1 VEPDSSTLETI
12 IPMTDRQKIL
22 VAALQAPG
30 ICGGPEE
37 SVSVL
42 ETHISWVILSGEYA
56 WKIKK
61 AVNFGFLDFSTLEL
75 RRRYCEEELRLNRRF
90 APDLYL
96 EVVPITG
103 TPERPS
109 LQGAGTAIEYAVR
122 MRRFPQEGLLSTI
135 AARRRLV
142 ASQVDEIA
150 VLVAGMHARIAV
162 AAAESVY
169 GMPED
174 IHHWVSEN
182 FVQIRPRLQATAQRQ
197 RLDRMQAWCAGEY
210 RLRHDDML
218 RRRVHG
224 FVRECHGDLHLGNL
238 ALIEGRI
245 VPFDCIEFNPKLRWI
260 DVMSEAAFVVMDL
273 QERGYPGLAHRFL
286 NAYLQHTGDYAGF
299 RLLRY
304 YLVYRALVRAKV
316 AVLRLA
322 QVTSTLDEKNTW
334 HEYTAYMQLAARCA
348 EARQP
353 ALIITHGLSG
363 SGKSWCAG
371 RLVEALGAVQ
381 IRSDI
386 ERKRLHDYSPIA
398 DSGSGIRSGIYT
410 AAASARTYARLAEL
424 ARDVISGGYPV
435 IVDAAFLKFSERERF
450 RVLAHTLAVPC
461 VILHCEAD
469 NDTLRRRIR
478 ERSDA
483 GRDPSEADTGVL
495 ESQFDSQEPLR
506 AVERDRVIPVDTGG
520 GFEVEELAQR
530 LSAMTGPV
538 AG

>member
-1 VEPDSSTLETI
+1 
-12 IPMTDRQKIL
+12 MTDRQKIL

-30 ICGGPEE
+30 ICSGPEE

-75 RRRYCEEELRLNRRF
+75 RRHYCEEELRLNRRF
-90 APDLYL
+90 AADLYL

-109 LQGAGTAIEYAVR
+109 LQGAGTVIEYTVK

-135 AARRRLV
+135 AARRRLES
-142 ASQVDEIA
+142 AQVDEIA
-150 VLVAGMHARIAV
+150 GLVAGMHARIAV
-162 AAAESVY
+162 AAADSVY

-174 IHHWVSEN
+174 IRHWVSEN

-197 RLDRMQAWCAGEY
+197 LLDRMEAWCGSEY

-322 QVTSTLDEKNTW
+322 QVTSTLDEKNIW
-334 HEYTAYMQLAARCA
+334 HEYTAYMRLAARCA

-371 RLVEALGAVQ
+371 RLVEALGVVQ
-381 IRSDI
+381 VRSDI
-386 ERKRLHDYSPIA
+386 ERKRLHDYSPTA

-410 AAASARTYARLAEL
+410 AAASVRTYTRLAEL

-435 IVDAAFLKFSERERF
+435 IIDAAFLKFTERERF
-450 RVLAHTLAVPC
+450 RGLADTLAVPF
-461 VILHCEAD
+461 VILHCEVD

-483 GRDPSEADTGVL
+483 GRDPSEADIGVL

-506 AVERDRVIPVDTGG
+506 AVERDRVIPVDTGA

-530 LSAMTGPV
+530 LSALTGPV